1 MKDFEKKTKVP
12 SVKTPK
18 RAKTPKPSKSD
29 CGCQVNVPQVNEA
42 SKKKP
47 RKKKARTIEENESD
61 KSWSE
66 RLFSLF

>member
-18 RAKTPKPSKSD
+18 RAKTPKPPKD
-29 CGCQVNVPQVNEA
+29 CGCQVSVPQVNEVP
-42 SKKKP
+42 KKKP
-47 RKKKARTIEENESD
+47 RKKKVKANEDNESD

-66 RLFSLF
+66 RLFDLF